1 MGSVGHL
8 LAQAVVVLVLIHHS
22 GPPHAHRAVDGGTG
36 TRLDE
41 NALMLPQKLQILKNP
56 LVLNGKISAE
66 ERQDKLPHKARLTA
80 DSQPIRLGIAGKS
93 DILHGYIIKEP
104 RHHAQQHARSL
115 SRLHK
120 EAVHIFPK
128 KLLQAE
134 GNTPRGTA
142 YAARQVYKQGMVTI
156 HHNMLSCQLPYQ
168 HLGRHRIAQEQL
180 LGVFIIHKI
189 TALVSIRLCPAF
201 LHSIAIVALVL
212 NDGHALAAEQILLPL
227 PGIAG
232 HVDNGLK
239 PKSRSHDADGQPQV
253 ACRAH
258 LQLAGSKKLP
268 CLLISQLAVVILKA
282 FQDAVLHRQDFRML
296 HHLIDAAPGLHRA
309 SHRQMA
315 VQLHHQPPGNIR
327 ANAGRIQCLPELRH
341 LHQVGVN
348 QAVPFLRF
356 REQLFHQR
364 SKAAHTGIGR
374 INIRQS
380 EG

>member
-1 MGSVGHL
+1 MGGVCHL
-8 LAQAVVVLVLIHHS
+8 LAQAVVILVLIHYS
-22 GPPHAHRAVDGGTG
+22 GPAHAHRAMDGGTG

-41 NALMLPQKLQILKNP
+41 DTLMLPQKVQILKNP
-56 LVLNGKISAE
+56 LVLDGKITAE
-66 ERQDKLPHKARLTA
+66 ERQDKLAYKARLTA
-80 DSQPIRLGIAGKS
+80 DSQPVRLGIAGQP
-93 DILHGYIIKEP
+93 DILHGNIVKEP
-104 RHHAQQHARSL
+104 RHHAQKHARRL

-120 EAVHIFPK
+120 EAVHMLAK

-134 GNTPRGTA
+134 GNAARGTS
-142 YAARQVYKQGMVTI
+142 YAARQINKQRMLLI
-156 HHNMLSCQLPYQ
+156 HHNLLGCQLAHQ
-168 HLGRHRIAQEQL
+168 HLGRHRITQKQL
-180 LGVFIIHKI
+180 LGMFIIHKI
-189 TALVSIRLCPAF
+189 AALVRLGPGPAF
-201 LHSIAIVALVL
+201 LHSLAVVALVF

-232 HVDNGLK
+232 HVDNGLEAQ
-239 PKSRSHDADGQPQV
+239 SRPHDADGQPQV

-282 FQDAVLHRQDFRML
+282 FQDAVLHRQGFRML
-296 HHLIDAAPGLHRA
+296 HDFIDAAPGLHRA

-327 ANAGRIQCLPELRH
+327 PNPRRIKCLPELRH